1 MSDGR
6 APVEHGA
13 GAAAVR
19 GGAEGLSPGGF
30 PAAFVLLWF
39 VVLVA
44 FAGTQLLT
52 ASLPFYAIELG
63 ADELAVGM
71 MTGVIATVALVTRP
85 FVGSWIDM
93 GHGLAALIVG
103 ALVFATCSAGF
114 WMSSSVAHLLA
125 LRALSGVAI
134 AMFVTSS
141 QTLAANLAPIRR
153 RGEGM
158 SMMGAASTLSQG
170 FAPPAGVALV
180 QASGYQGLFAASTA
194 AGLLSAVLASLL
206 RRVRT
211 TAGCSEQEG
220 PVAATTG
227 APPSPSKPHRRRLL
241 HPGVTLPGLLVVSVA
256 VTFGAN
262 FALLAVH
269 AGRRGLPNPGTVFIA
284 HAAGLFL
291 AQLIGGRLSD
301 RYGRT
306 AAILPGLGMCA
317 AGMWAIAAL
326 PGAWLYPSV
335 ALVGM
340 GLGAASPSLYAL
352 AADLVP
358 PPERGSAMATL
369 GVFHEIGIGSGAVG
383 GGLIARAFGLD
394 VMYGLGG
401 VAPAIGFLAALATLL
416 PRAPRGK

>member
-1 MSDGR
+1 MNNDR
-6 APVEHGA
+6 TPVEHNNTTGFA
-13 GAAAVR
+13 R
-19 GGAEGLSPGGF
+19 EGF

-39 VVLVA
+39 VVLMA
-44 FAGTQLLT
+44 FSGTQLLT

-85 FVGSWIDM
+85 FVGSLIDM
-93 GHGLAALIVG
+93 GHGIAPLMAG
-103 ALVFATCSAGF
+103 ALVFALCSAGY
-114 WMSSSVAHLLA
+114 WMSSSVAELLA
-125 LRALSGVAI
+125 LRALSGIAI

-158 SMMGAASTLSQG
+158 SMMGVASTLAQG
-170 FAPPAGVALV
+170 FAPSAGVALT
-180 QASGYQGLFAASTA
+180 QASGYPGLFAASTA
-194 AGLLSAVLASLL
+194 AGLVSAALASLL
-206 RRVRT
+206 HRLRAAVT
-211 TAGCSEQEG
+211 PAAA
-220 PVAATTG
+220 VAAAG
-227 APPSPSKPHRRRLL
+227 AGTAVSVRPRRRRLF
-241 HPGVTLPGLLVVSVA
+241 HTGVTLPGLLVVSVM

-269 AGRRGLPNPGTVFIA
+269 AGRRGLSNPGTVFIA

-291 AQLIGGRLSD
+291 AQVVGGRASD
-301 RYGRT
+301 RYGR
-306 AAILPGLGMCA
+306 AAGILPGLGLSA
-317 AGMWAIAAL
+317 AGMWAIATL
-326 PGAWLYPSV
+326 PGNWLFPAV

-340 GLGAASPSLYAL
+340 GLGAAQPSLYAL

-358 PPERGSAMATL
+358 PHERGSAMATL

-394 VMYGLGG
+394 VMYGVGG
-401 VAPAIGFLAALATLL
+401 VAPAIGFLVALATLL
-416 PRAPRGK
+416 PRGPLRAGR